1 MKKSEKLLLAL
12 FAVLFLL
19 IVGGGGV
26 MLGVRKYQQITRE
39 NEQLQGRLDAMSL
52 AVTQGVE
59 WQRKSDWIEEKVPT
73 MGSRQEASSHL
84 LETVQ
89 KEAAAVSLTLSG
101 KEFVEQRRVTGED
114 GQPIE
119 QGGYFDQATV
129 RVTVVEAQEQAL
141 YRWLHALGQP
151 ERFLGVT
158 RLQISPTGQGKM
170 VNCEVELT
178 QFYREKAVPK
188 LTRAP

>member
-1 MKKSEKLLLAL
+1 MKKSEKILLAL
-12 FAVLFLL
+12 FAALFLL

-26 MLGVRKYQQITRE
+26 MLGVRKYQEITRE
-39 NEQLQGRLDAMSL
+39 NEHLRDRLASMNQ
-52 AVTQGVE
+52 AVVQGVD
-59 WQRKSDWIEEKVPT
+59 WQRKSDWIEEKVPA

-89 KEAAAVSLTLSG
+89 KEAAAVNLTLSG
-101 KEFVEQRRVTGED
+101 KEFVEQRRVVAED

-141 YRWLHALGQP
+141 YRWLHVMGQP
-151 ERFLGVT
+151 ERFIGVT
-158 RLQISPTGQGKM
+158 RLQISPTGQGKT

-178 QFYREKAVPK
+178 QYYREKAAPK